1 MSGNLRSPI
10 ICLVGPPGV
19 GKTTLAFSI
28 AKAMKRNFVKI
39 SVGGITDEAELI
51 GHRRTYIGANPGRI
65 ISSLKKA
72 KSMNPVFLI
81 DEIDKMS
88 YSYKGDP
95 ASTMLEILDPEQ
107 NKYFS
112 DNYIEEEFDLSK
124 VMFVATANNI
134 EDIPEA
140 LRDRLEIVTLSGYTE
155 YEKLD
160 IAKK

>member
-1 MSGNLRSPI
+1 
-10 ICLVGPPGV
+10 
-19 GKTTLAFSI
+19 
-28 AKAMKRNFVKI
+28 
-39 SVGGITDEAELI
+39 
-51 GHRRTYIGANPGRI
+51 
-65 ISSLKKA
+65 
-72 KSMNPVFLI
+72 MNPVFLI

-160 IAKK
+160 IAKKYLLPKICKEHGVNIKGINIKDEDITLHHKILYKRSWC